1 MEMADEKTW
10 CWFIIGEKERAERQ
24 REMGE
29 GLRLLYKWG
38 WMFVY
43 LLNRRLHN
51 NLHLCTHTPGRVSD
65 RDRGL
70 SFSFC
75 LVSLFPVVCN

>member
-29 GLRLLYKWG
+29 GPRLIYKWG

-43 LLNRRLHN
+43 LLKRLLPSNPHRCPYTPRR
-51 NLHLCTHTPGRVSD
+51 PSKKD
-65 RDRGL
+65 WGL

-75 LVSLFPVVCN
+75 RVSVFLVICN

>member
-10 CWFIIGEKERAERQ
+10 CWFIIGEKERAERW

-29 GLRLLYKWG
+29 GPRLIYKWG

-43 LLNRRLHN
+43 LPNRLLHN
-51 NLHLCTHTPGRVSD
+51 NPHYRVRTPRRLSNKD
-65 RDRGL
+65 QGL

-75 LVSLFPVVCN
+75 RVSLFLVICN

>member
-29 GLRLLYKWG
+29 GRRLIYKWG

-43 LLNRRLHN
+43 LLNRLLHENPHYCAYTPRRLSR
-51 NLHLCTHTPGRVSD
+51 TD
-65 RDRGL
+65 QGL

-75 LVSLFPVVCN
+75 RVPLFRVICN